1 MANPHE
7 TNVDKNIKD
16 RSYESP
22 ELQGDFRIREISIH
36 SPSNKHPIEI
46 NGTSMFIEL
55 SIYEDLFSNVL
66 KGTYVF
72 LDTQGYAEMIPLV
85 GEETLILS
93 YSTPA
98 GEGTGNKE
106 LTNSQIKAEEAI
118 RQRFKIYD
126 CIQMGT
132 QERAKIYKIYFTSEE
147 YLFSSKT
154 RISKGYKG
162 KKYSFIVK
170 DIMKKLNKNL
180 RDDLSKEVFIEET
193 ATPQNVVIPNWNP
206 LQAINFCASRSLS
219 TDIEEQD
226 VEGNNAAPANARP
239 TGSLFVFYEKLGT
252 GFFYESIE
260 SMILKQR
267 RKPLPPPYQYS
278 PKLAG
283 GRSQNLSST
292 YFSVDTF
299 EIKSSFKTLEN
310 LNGGMFGSKLIA
322 YDPIRMKYDEV
333 KFDYYEKDLSSNE
346 RTNDSTGMTEIS
358 EDVEQDDDSFRRHAN
373 FAATDIHPKDK
384 LQNKFVSTHS
394 DYVGAND
401 ANIKLATTTRSH
413 DAMFVA
419 PPAPAA
425 PDFTERTSTIGVKNT
440 TFKDQDAKPNAIEDW
455 LLQRQA
461 QIQEFGSIIVNFTV
475 PGNTSRHVGDLV
487 RFEVPTNIPE
497 DTKDAAPVQ
506 VGHQLYSGLYLISK
520 IKHIITK
527 DDFKMDVE
535 LIKNSFAKRLN
546 GQETILSTDG
556 TPLLSR
562 VAKERRRRNKVRGV
576 RTDFGVQG

>member
-1 MANPHE
+1 MANE
-7 TNVDKNIKD
+7 TNVDKNIRD

-22 ELQGDFRIREISIH
+22 NIQGDFRIREISIH
-36 SPSNKHPIEI
+36 SPSNKNPVEI
-46 NGTSMFIEL
+46 NGTTMFVEL
-55 SIYEDLFSNVL
+55 SIFEDLFSNVL

-72 LDTQGYAEMIPLV
+72 LDTQGYAETIPLV

-98 GEGTGNKE
+98 GEGTGNKK
-106 LTNSQIKAEEAI
+106 LSNSQVKSEEAI

-126 CIQMGT
+126 CVQIGT
-132 QERAKIYKIYFTSEE
+132 QERTKIYKIFFTSEE

-154 RISKGYKG
+154 KISKGYRG
-162 KKYSFIVK
+162 RKYSFIVK

-180 RDDLSKEVFIEET
+180 RDDLAKEIFIEET
-193 ATPQNVVIPNWNP
+193 ATPQNVVVPNWSP
-206 LQAINFCASRSLS
+206 FHAINYCASRSLS
-219 TDIEEQD
+219 SDIEVQD
-226 VEGNNAAPANARP
+226 VDSDNSAAAKARP

-283 GRSQNLSST
+283 GQSKNLSST

-322 YDPIRMKYDEV
+322 YDPIRMKFDEV
-333 KFDYYEKDLSSNE
+333 KFDYYEQDFSSE
-346 RTNDSTGMTEIS
+346 EKTNDSTGMTEVS
-358 EDVEQDDDSFRRHAN
+358 ERVEQEDDSFRRYAD

-384 LQNKFVSTHS
+384 LQNKLVSTHS
-394 DYVGAND
+394 DFVGAND
-401 ANIKLATTTRSH
+401 ANIRLATTTRSH
-413 DAMFVA
+413 DAFFV
-419 PPAPAA
+419 PPESQNP
-425 PDFTERTSTIGVKNT
+425 TETPSTSIGVSTSTFND
-440 TFKDQDAKPNAIEDW
+440 KDARPNSIEDW

-487 RFEVPTNIPE
+487 RFEIPTNIPE
-497 DTKDAAPVQ
+497 DSKDPTPVQ
-506 VGHQLYSGLYLISK
+506 LGHQLYSGLYLISK

-535 LIKNSFAKRLN
+535 LIKNSFARRLN
-546 GQETILSTDG
+546 GQETVSSTDG

-562 VAKERRRRNKVRGV
+562 VAKERKRRNRVRGV
-576 RTDFGVQG
+576 KTNFGVQG

>member
-1 MANPHE
+1 MANE
-7 TNVDKNIKD
+7 TNVDKNIRD

-22 ELQGDFRIREISIH
+22 NIQGDFRIREISIH
-36 SPSNKHPIEI
+36 SPSNKNPVEI
-46 NGTSMFIEL
+46 NGTTMFVEL
-55 SIYEDLFSNVL
+55 SIFEDLFSNVL

-72 LDTQGYAEMIPLV
+72 LDTQGYAETIPLV

-98 GEGTGNKE
+98 GEGTGNKK
-106 LTNSQIKAEEAI
+106 LSNSQVKSEEAI

-126 CIQMGT
+126 CVQIGT
-132 QERAKIYKIYFTSEE
+132 QERTKIYKIFFTSEE

-154 RISKGYKG
+154 KISKGYRG
-162 KKYSFIVK
+162 RKYSFIVK

-180 RDDLSKEVFIEET
+180 RDDLAKEIFIEET
-193 ATPQNVVIPNWNP
+193 ATPQNVVVPNWSP
-206 LQAINFCASRSLS
+206 FHAINYCASRSLS
-219 TDIEEQD
+219 SDIEVQD
-226 VEGNNAAPANARP
+226 VDSDNSAAAKARP

-283 GRSQNLSST
+283 GQSKNLSST

-322 YDPIRMKYDEV
+322 YDPIRMKFDEV
-333 KFDYYEKDLSSNE
+333 KFDYYEQDFSSE
-346 RTNDSTGMTEIS
+346 EKTNDSTGMTEVS
-358 EDVEQDDDSFRRHAN
+358 ERVEQEDDSFRRYAD

-384 LQNKFVSTHS
+384 LQNKLVSTHS
-394 DYVGAND
+394 DFVGAND
-401 ANIKLATTTRSH
+401 ANIRLATTTRSH
-413 DAMFVA
+413 DAFFV
-419 PPAPAA
+419 PPESQNP
-425 PDFTERTSTIGVKNT
+425 TETPTTSIGVSTSTFND
-440 TFKDQDAKPNAIEDW
+440 KDARPNSIEDW

-487 RFEVPTNIPE
+487 RFEIPTNIPE
-497 DTKDAAPVQ
+497 DSKDPTPVQ
-506 VGHQLYSGLYLISK
+506 LGHQLYSGLYLISK

-535 LIKNSFAKRLN
+535 LIKNSFARRLN
-546 GQETILSTDG
+546 GQETVSSTDG

-562 VAKERRRRNKVRGV
+562 VAKERKRRNRVRGV
-576 RTDFGVQG
+576 KTNFGVQG

>member
-1 MANPHE
+1 MANE
-7 TNVDKNIKD
+7 TNVDKNIRD

-22 ELQGDFRIREISIH
+22 NIQGDFRIREISIH
-36 SPSNKHPIEI
+36 SPSNKNPVEI
-46 NGTSMFIEL
+46 NGTTMFVEL
-55 SIYEDLFSNVL
+55 SIFEDLFSNVL

-72 LDTQGYAEMIPLV
+72 LDTQGYAETIPLV

-98 GEGTGNKE
+98 GEGTGNKK
-106 LTNSQIKAEEAI
+106 LSNSQVKSEEAI

-126 CIQMGT
+126 CVQIGT
-132 QERAKIYKIYFTSEE
+132 KERTKIYKIFFTSEE

-154 RISKGYKG
+154 KISKGYRG
-162 KKYSFIVK
+162 RKYSFIVK

-180 RDDLSKEVFIEET
+180 RDDLAKEIFIEET
-193 ATPQNVVIPNWNP
+193 ATPQNVVVPNWSP
-206 LQAINFCASRSLS
+206 FHAINYCASRSLS
-219 TDIEEQD
+219 SDIEVQD
-226 VEGNNAAPANARP
+226 VDSDNSAAAKARP

-283 GRSQNLSST
+283 GQSKNLSST

-322 YDPIRMKYDEV
+322 YDPIRMKFDEV
-333 KFDYYEKDLSSNE
+333 KFDYYEQDFSSE
-346 RTNDSTGMTEIS
+346 EKTNDSTGMTEVS
-358 EDVEQDDDSFRRHAN
+358 ERVEQEDDSFRRYAD

-384 LQNKFVSTHS
+384 LQNKLVSTHS
-394 DYVGAND
+394 DFVGAND
-401 ANIKLATTTRSH
+401 ANIRLATTTRSH
-413 DAMFVA
+413 DAFFV
-419 PPAPAA
+419 PPESQNP
-425 PDFTERTSTIGVKNT
+425 TETPTTSIGVSTSTFND
-440 TFKDQDAKPNAIEDW
+440 KDARPNSIEDW

-487 RFEVPTNIPE
+487 RFEIPTNIPE
-497 DTKDAAPVQ
+497 DSRDPTPVQ
-506 VGHQLYSGLYLISK
+506 IGHQLYSGLYLISK

-535 LIKNSFAKRLN
+535 LIKNSFARRLN
-546 GQETILSTDG
+546 GQETVSSTDG

-562 VAKERRRRNKVRGV
+562 VAKERKRRNRVRGV
-576 RTDFGVQG
+576 KTNFGVQG